1 MNNKLVIAVIAVV
14 LVAAAIILVVTI
26 KPKTKAPV
34 PPTVTTQPIN
44 TTTTQVNAS
53 QILLTEFRY
62 GVSDWLQWTCIYSNY
77 SATDALSAINESYV
91 INLYYNVEYENTR
104 NITYELIYP
113 GLIHEYLT
121 SKYPSCSSMLSLN
134 KSLSIVSGALSYIN
148 ETASIMGIPS
158 NQLGTPL
165 FLIFNNATG
174 KFAYVIGATPN
185 ALNTTL
191 EVIHG
196 GGSNA
201 SNSQLAFLRSI
212 IKSRYS
218 LFFSRGSN
226 TTVIEMLDPVCPFCA
241 VFYYQY
247 GGKMSSLPV
256 NLLFLYFPTHVMD
269 YYYSA
274 LQAR

>member
-1 MNNKLVIAVIAVV
+1 MNNKLVIAIIAVV
-14 LVAAAIILVVTI
+14 LVAAAIVLVTTI
-26 KPKTKAPV
+26 KPKTKSPT
-34 PPTVTTQPIN
+34 PPTITTQPIN
-44 TTTTQVNAS
+44 TTTQVNAS

-62 GVSDWLQWTCIYSNY
+62 GVSDWLQWTCIYNNY

-91 INLYYNVEYENTR
+91 INLYYNVKYENTR
-104 NITYELIYP
+104 NITYELLYP
-113 GLIHEYLT
+113 GLIHEYLAN
-121 SKYPSCSSMLSLN
+121 KYPSCNSMPSLN

-148 ETASIMGIPS
+148 ETASMMGIPS

-185 ALNTTL
+185 ALNATL

-196 GGSNA
+196 GGTKA
-201 SNSQLAFLRSI
+201 SDSQLAFLRSI
-212 IKSRYS
+212 VKSRYS
-218 LFFSRGSN
+218 LFFSKGSN
-226 TTVIEMLDPVCPFCA
+226 TTVVEMLDPVCPFCA

-247 GGKMSSLPV
+247 GGKMGSLPV

-269 YYYSA
+269 YYYGA
-274 LQAR
+274 LQSR